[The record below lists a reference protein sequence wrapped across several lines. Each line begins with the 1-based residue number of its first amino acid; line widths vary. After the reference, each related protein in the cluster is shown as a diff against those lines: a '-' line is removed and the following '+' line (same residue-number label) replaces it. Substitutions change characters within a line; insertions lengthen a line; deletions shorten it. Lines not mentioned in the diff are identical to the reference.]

1 MNIRKLELL
10 HEIITEQ
17 MNHWLL
23 YPIAL
28 TVMGSAERYMNH
40 PGPNVTLWAL
50 CGLFPVLFFLIRDR
64 SKRFLPF
71 LLLHLAAA
79 APAFFIA
86 PFKTVEFFLC
96 AACGIGYLVHSFL
109 IKMRDEEPYTEPLHI
124 VFGLLVSAV
133 FILLLHY
140 QRKRDWDFYFV
151 IALVCVFALYAL
163 TLYIRQY
170 LEFLSVNE
178 SSAGYLPVSEMFRS
192 GFGLVTGYSILGMV
206 LLILLGNIGNYDG
219 LEEAIKR
226 WGQNI
231 LRKIASLFRTP
242 NPEHETLTEAEMLSS
257 EFLPTEAGSPGLHL
271 FWRILEIVGLVV
283 LSAALAYFL
292 IRGIIF
298 LVRFLRER
306 FSRLFARK
314 KNEQESLDVVDVREW
329 CGTSLNEPVKR
340 RKFAE
345 LLSFE
350 QRIRRLY
357 KKHIRDSAQTLTKGD
372 IRALRFLTPR
382 ECGQRLKE
390 EQMAVIY
397 EQTRY
402 SNREA
407 TQDTLRQMKNAL
419 HRPKGE

>member
-28 TVMGSAERYMNH
+28 TVMGSAEKYMNH
-40 PGPNVTLWAL
+40 PGPNVALWAM

-64 SKRFLPF
+64 IKRFLPF

-79 APAFFIA
+79 APAFFMA

-96 AACGIGYLVHSFL
+96 AACGIGYLVHSFM
-109 IKMRDEEPYTEPLHI
+109 IKMKDEDPYTDPLHI
-124 VFGLLVSAV
+124 VFGLSVSAV

-151 IALVCVFALYAL
+151 VALVCVFALYAL

-192 GFGLVTGYSILGMV
+192 GFGLVTGYAILGMV

-231 LRKIASLFRTP
+231 LREIASLFRTP
-242 NPEHETLTEAEMLSS
+242 NPEQEILTEAEMSPA
-257 EFLPTEAGSPGLHL
+257 EFLPTVEESPALQL

-283 LSAALAYFL
+283 LTAALAYFL
-292 IRGIIF
+292 IRGMIF

-306 FSRLFARK
+306 FARLFARR
-314 KNEQESLDVVDVREW
+314 KNEQESLAVVDVREK
-329 CGTSLNEPVKR
+329 CGTSLEEPVKR
-340 RKFAE
+340 RKLTE

-357 KKHIRDSAQTLTKGD
+357 KNHIRNSAQTLTKGD
-372 IRALRFLTPR
+372 VQALRFLTPK
-382 ECGQRLKE
+382 ECGRRLEE
-390 EQMAVIY
+390 EQMAAIY
-397 EQTRY
+397 ERTRY
-402 SNREA
+402 SNLEA
-407 TQDTLRQMKNAL
+407 TQETLREMRNAL
-419 HRPKGE
+419 RK

>member
-23 YPIAL
+23 YPIVL
-28 TVMGSAERYMNH
+28 TVMGIGEKYMHH
-40 PGPNVTLWAL
+40 PGANVILWAL
-50 CGLFPVLFFLIRDR
+50 CGLFPLLFFLIRDR
-64 SKRFLPF
+64 IRRFLPF
-71 LLLHLAAA
+71 LLLHIAAA
-79 APAFFIA
+79 VPAFFMA

-96 AACGIGYLVHSFL
+96 AVCGIGYLVHSFL
-109 IKMRDEEPYTEPLHI
+109 IKMKDDDPYTEPLHI

-140 QRKRDWDFYFV
+140 QGKRDWDAYFV
-151 IALVCVFALYAL
+151 VTLVCVFALYAL
-163 TLYIRQY
+163 TMYIRQY

-206 LLILLGNIGNYDG
+206 FLILCGNIGNYDG
-219 LEEAIKR
+219 LWETIKR
-226 WGQNI
+226 WVRNI
-231 LRKIASLFRTP
+231 LSKLAPLFRTQS
-242 NPEHETLTEAEMLSS
+242 PEQEILAESEMPSS
-257 EFLPTEAGSPGLHL
+257 EFLPVVEDSPALHL

-283 LSAALAYFL
+283 LSVLLAYFL

-306 FSRLFARK
+306 FARLFARK
-314 KNEQESLDVVDVREW
+314 KNDQESSDVVDVRER
-329 CGTSLNEPVKR
+329 CGTSQKEPVKR
-340 RKFAE
+340 RKFTE

-372 IRALRFLTPR
+372 LQALRLLTPR

-402 SNREA
+402 SNRVA
-407 TQDTLRQMKNAL
+407 TQDTLRQMRNAL
-419 HRPKGE
+419 KR